1 MDSSS
6 SSISSNSLAVVVLV
20 VLVVVTVIVVLV
32 VEVAA
37 GAEAVE
43 EARDTSHPPPIG
55 RPSYSCS
62 HLPRCIIGIT
72 SHTSHVLHTY
82 QYDTCVLHT
91 NTHRHTLLVVYII
104 GHMSEH

>member
-1 MDSSS
+1 M
-6 SSISSNSLAVVVLV
+6 VVI
-20 VLVVVTVIVVLV
+20 VIVVVVVVVV
-32 VEVAA
+32 VEEVAG

-91 NTHRHTLLVVYII
+91 NTHGHTLLVVYIL
-104 GHMSEH
+104 GHISEH

>member
-1 MDSSS
+1 M
-6 SSISSNSLAVVVLV
+6 AVVAIV
-20 VLVVVTVIVVLV
+20 VEVVFVVVVVIDVVIVVELVVV

-72 SHTSHVLHTY
+72 SHTSHVLHTMTPA
-82 QYDTCVLHT
+82 QKHAQS
-91 NTHRHTLLVVYII
+91 HII
-104 GHMSEH
+104 GCIHHRSYLWT